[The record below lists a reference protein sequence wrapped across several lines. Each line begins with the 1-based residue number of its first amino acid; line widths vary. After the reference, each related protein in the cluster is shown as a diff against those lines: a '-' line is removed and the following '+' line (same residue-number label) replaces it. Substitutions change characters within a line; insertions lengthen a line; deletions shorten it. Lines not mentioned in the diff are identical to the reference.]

1 MWTRY
6 LTRCVCALSLTWAGL
21 AVIPAA
27 GQTRDVPPDAANQPR
42 VDYDSEPPYTIYERA
57 WNRRFAAP
65 YRQQF
70 RTEYYPYGRP
80 YYPRRY
86 ASPYSGGLSRRGAY
100 PYAHWD
106 TGPEVFDEGYVG
118 GFHDGRRFQQW
129 QQKAELGL
137 SSYVKAMEQGN
148 VSFRNGQYGAAARH
162 FILAAKLNQGDPASR
177 LHVVH
182 ALMALGHYADAVPAL
197 RRALQLQPRLVYLP
211 LDLRGQYGRPPEF
224 AEHLAKLAA
233 AAAEDPDDAG
243 LWLLLGYCQFFSG
256 AEPEAARSL
265 GRAVELAPS
274 DSIAGDLFQA
284 ARLSAPAERRAA
296 EPTPPT

>member
-1 MWTRY
+1 MWTQY
-6 LTRCVCALSLTWAGL
+6 LTRCVGALGLIWAGL

-27 GQTRDVPPDAANQPR
+27 GWTQDVPPDAADPPR

-86 ASPYSGGLSRRGAY
+86 GGLFPSGLSRRGAY

-106 TGPEVFDEGYVG
+106 AGTEVFDDGYIG

-137 SSYVKAMEQGN
+137 TSYVKAMEQGN

-182 ALMALGHYADAVPAL
+182 ALVALGHYADAVPAL

-211 LDLRGQYGRPPEF
+211 LDIRGDYGRPPEF
-224 AEHLAKLAA
+224 AQHLANLAA
-233 AAAEDPDDAG
+233 TAKEHPDDAG
-243 LWLLLGYCQFFSG
+243 LWLLLGYYQFFSG
-256 AEPEAARSL
+256 AESKAAHSL
-265 GRAVELAPS
+265 GRAVELSPTDAT
-274 DSIAGDLFQA
+274 ARELHQA
-284 ARLSAPAERRAA
+284 AKLSAPADRRPAKLA
-296 EPTPPT
+296 PPV